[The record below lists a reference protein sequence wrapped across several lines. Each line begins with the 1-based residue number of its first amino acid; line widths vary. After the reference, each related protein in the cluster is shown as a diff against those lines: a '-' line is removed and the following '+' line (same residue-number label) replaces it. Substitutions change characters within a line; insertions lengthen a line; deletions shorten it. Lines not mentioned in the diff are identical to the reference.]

1 MNNNISQACALGSS
15 GLCDPVCSSIGE
27 GKAWSG
33 DREICFIAGKKL
45 SLVLKSLPTE
55 QGEGE
60 GRGPFRQEGEEAY
73 PDQSWWKEDRQTI
86 SLSKDDSI
94 RFLHFKNKNNHRLR
108 SAHRMLEPRSRIPG
122 IYRWLCLALFHQIR
136 LILLYW
142 ITLLLACHCPSPFQ
156 FDQIETDAQR
166 PWRSRLV

>member
-45 SLVLKSLPTE
+45 SLVLKTLPTE

-73 PDQSWWKEDRQTI
+73 PDQS
-86 SLSKDDSI
+86 
-94 RFLHFKNKNNHRLR
+94 
-108 SAHRMLEPRSRIPG
+108 
-122 IYRWLCLALFHQIR
+122 
-136 LILLYW
+136 
-142 ITLLLACHCPSPFQ
+142 
-156 FDQIETDAQR
+156 
-166 PWRSRLV
+166 